1 MVILK
6 QVTTKNYYY
15 LDFGFVEFE
24 DKRDAEEAMNEINGK
39 VGLFIY
45 LFIIYFILYHL
56 IMTWK
61 IIKDK
66 KKSKIINKK

>member
-6 QVTTKNYYY
+6 QVKKNNY

-39 VGLFIY
+39 VCFIY
-45 LFIIYFILYHL
+45 LLFILYDL
-56 IMTWK
+56 IMRWK
-61 IIKDK
+61 
-66 KKSKIINKK
+66 